1 MQFERLKSQ
10 IGNIKIA
17 IKITLSGLDFAVH
30 RAKNLFISREFEFVD
45 DLKTNYSRQSYA
57 AD

>member
-1 MQFERLKSQ
+1 MQFEKL
-10 IGNIKIA
+10 KIA

-45 DLKTNYSRQSYA
+45 NLKTNCSRQSYA